1 MPKASL
7 SEDILLKKLIA
18 ALQALVTRLNSLRQ
32 TGNYQQALA
41 LIDQNLEEL
50 LGLQASI
57 IRRLDNNRLVEMLTT
72 NEFLDVGRLYNVA
85 EIFYQDGQ
93 IRAEIGDDNQAL
105 TSRIRALDLFLEV
118 GFAIENEFLEADD
131 RIDALSD
138 TLGLSIPEETL
149 FQLYDYYE
157 QVSAFDLAEAALDR
171 MLEITGGDPAIAAEK
186 QAFQQRRLLEK
197 T

>member
-32 TGNYQQALA
+32 AGNYQQALA

-72 NEFLDVGRLYNVA
+72 NEFLDAGRLYNVA

-93 IRAEIGDDNQAL
+93 IRAEMGDDTQAL
-105 TSRIRALDLFLEV
+105 TSRIRALGLFLEV